1 MAGVTV
7 RQKIWAR
14 LPEVAVPDS
23 RFHHDFAEVIPDFVG
38 SADATDRAF
47 DIPAVRN
54 TRFAFATPDNS
65 LVELRRRFI
74 ASGVPLVV
82 SSFRIRRG
90 FFIIE
95 PGSVPAGHE
104 LYAAWL
110 DGLEHF
116 GKPITLTE
124 LARRGRFDLLATGAS
139 AVSIEGVRFGK
150 GHDFF
155 DIEWALFTT
164 IGIVDDRTP
173 IVAIVHDRQVV
184 DTRLFPSPADI
195 LIDAVVTPTRTI
207 AVTRTSARP
216 RDLRWDELDPSQIDA
231 MPPLAELRRL
241 QGLAA

>member
-1 MAGVTV
+1 MANVKV

-23 RFHHDFAEVIPDFVG
+23 RFHHDFAEVIPDFIG
-38 SADATDRAF
+38 SSDATDRAF
-47 DIPAVRN
+47 GSLAIRA
-54 TRFAFATPDNS
+54 TRFAFVTPDNS
-65 LVELRRRFI
+65 LVELRRRLI
-74 ASGVPLVV
+74 VAGVPLVV

-116 GKPITLTE
+116 GQPITLAA

-139 AVSIEGVRFGK
+139 AVSSEGVRFGK

-155 DIEWALFTT
+155 DIEWGLFTA

-184 DTRLFPSPADI
+184 ETRLFPSPTDI
-195 LIDAVVTPTRTI
+195 LIDSIATPTRLIT
-207 AVTRTSARP
+207 VTRASARP
-216 RDLRWDELDPSQIDA
+216 RGIRWEQLDQSQIDA
-231 MPPLAELRRL
+231 MPPLAELRRA